1 MRRTETGEAMRGKA
15 GNTVRKTA
23 RGTALL
29 AVAIALGMIGIA
41 ACGGSQPATTPDGKT
56 ELTWAMWV
64 AGTEDTNAW
73 QKVADEAGAAAGV
86 HITLQG
92 STFSDHFTKM
102 STQLAAG
109 DAPCLVAVQSLR
121 TAQLKDGMLPL
132 GDLVKSNNVD
142 LSVFDRSMT
151 DGLSADGNLYAL
163 PYDVGPMMMFYNK
176 DMFAAAGLPQPKP
189 GWTTAEFLEAAKK
202 LTTGG
207 KYGIAANPNDLAI
220 ESQVLAF
227 NGGRVLTPAGKLDLG
242 NADFARGLQWVS
254 DLTSVQ
260 KLSPQYPG
268 GDNLFYASNQFTS
281 GAVAMSIDGPWSLL
295 DTKSK
300 ARFNVGV
307 TTLPA
312 GPGGGK
318 TYSAGSGWG
327 ISKNCATPDKAFAAL
342 KEMTGAK
349 ILGELGSAGRALP
362 ARTAQQ
368 QLWIDHA
375 NIPGVADP
383 LKAAFADAVPI
394 PSNPASEQLGQL
406 FNQYLVKTINGQEP
420 AAAVMAEI
428 AAQMPPS

>member
-1 MRRTETGEAMRGKA
+1 MRRKSR
-15 GNTVRKTA
+15 NTVRRTA

-29 AVAIALGMIGIA
+29 AVAIALAMIGIA
-41 ACGGSQPATTPDGKT
+41 ACGASPAATTADGRT

-64 AGTEDTNAW
+64 SGTEDTNAW

-92 STFSDHFTKM
+92 STFSDHFNKM

-132 GDLVKSNNVD
+132 GDLVKSNNFD
-142 LSVFDRSMT
+142 LSVFDKSMI

-163 PYDVGPMMMFYNK
+163 PYDVGPVMMFYNK
-176 DMFAAAGLPQPKP
+176 DMFAAAGVPEPKP

-207 KYGIAANPNDLAI
+207 KYAIAANSGDLAI

-227 NGGRVLTPAGKLDLG
+227 NGGRVLTPAGKLDLR
-242 NADFARGLQWVS
+242 NADFASGLQWVS
-254 DLTSVQ
+254 DLTNVQ
-260 KLSPQYPG
+260 KVSPQFPG
-268 GDNLFYASNQFTS
+268 GDALFYAANQFYS
-281 GAVAMSIDGPWSLL
+281 GAVAMSVDGPWSLL
-295 DTKSK
+295 DAK
-300 ARFNVGV
+300 AKVRFNVGV

-327 ISKNCATPDKAFAAL
+327 ISKNCATPEKAFAAL
-342 KEMTGAK
+342 KEMTSAK

-375 NIPGVADP
+375 NIPGVADT
-383 LKAAFADAVPI
+383 LKAASADAVPI

-406 FNQYLVKTINGQEP
+406 FNQYLVKAINGQEP
-420 AAAVMAEI
+420 AASVMADI
-428 AAQMPPS
+428 ASQMPPS

>member
-1 MRRTETGEAMRGKA
+1 MRRKA
-15 GNTVRKTA
+15 RTTVRKSA

-29 AVAIALGMIGIA
+29 AVAIALALIGVA
-41 ACGGSQPATTPDGKT
+41 ACGGSPAATTPDGKT

-102 STQLAAG
+102 STQLASG

-132 GDLVKSNNVD
+132 GDLVKSNNFD
-142 LSVFDRSMT
+142 LSVFDKSMV

-163 PYDVGPMMMFYNK
+163 PYDVGPVMMFYNK
-176 DMFAAAGLPQPKP
+176 DMFAAAGVPEPKP
-189 GWTTAEFLEAAKK
+189 GWTTAEFLDAAKK

-207 KYGIAANPNDLAI
+207 KYAIAPNPNDLAI
-220 ESQVLAF
+220 ESQVLAL
-227 NGGRVLTPAGKLDLG
+227 NGGRVLTPEGKLDLR
-242 NADFARGLQWVS
+242 NAEFARGLQWVS
-254 DLTSVQ
+254 DLTNLQQV
-260 KLSPQYPG
+260 SPQFPG
-268 GDNLFYASNQFTS
+268 GDTLFYAANQFYS
-281 GAVAMSIDGPWSLL
+281 GAVAMTVDGPWSLL

-300 ARFNVGV
+300 ARFDVGV
-307 TTLPA
+307 TTLPV

-327 ISKNCATPDKAFAAL
+327 ISKNCATPEKAFAAL

-375 NIPGVADP
+375 NIPGVADA
-383 LKAAFADAVPI
+383 LKAAEANAVPI
-394 PSNPASEQLGQL
+394 PSNQASEQLGQL

-420 AAAVMAEI
+420 AASVMADI
-428 AAQMPPS
+428 ASQMPPS